1 MTGGEVSFDSVRH
14 IGLTLPGVVEST
26 AFGMPALKIR
36 GKLMATLA
44 SHRSAEPNS
53 LVVRVSFEDRAELL
67 SADPAVYYVTEHY
80 QGFDGVLVRLSRVR
94 PEHLKGLVGMAHKY
108 VTRQAGLR
116 ASVKKPVKPR

>member
-1 MTGGEVSFDSVRH
+1 MTGGEVSFDTVRQ
-14 IGLTLPGVVEST
+14 IGLTLPGVAEST
-26 AFGMPALKIR
+26 AYGMPALKIR

-94 PEHLKGLVGMAHKY
+94 PENLKGLVGMAHKY

-116 ASVKKPVKPR
+116 ASQAKR